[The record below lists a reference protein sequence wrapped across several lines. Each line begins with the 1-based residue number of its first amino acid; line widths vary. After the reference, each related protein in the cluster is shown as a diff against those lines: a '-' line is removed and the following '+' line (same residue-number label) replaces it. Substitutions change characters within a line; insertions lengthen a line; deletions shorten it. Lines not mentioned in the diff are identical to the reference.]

1 MNDPQWYQ
9 ITLVADESTPAS
21 DFVALY
27 SNKKMT
33 ISEETFLASLK
44 RIDRRYGAASRKGAN
59 GRRPRQPPDEAS
71 YTVGKSLAKSLLDV
85 SSSSTTISKQ
95 VQEETFTFLSDRETN
110 PSVCQGFFDALSKHD
125 GLDVEDLIAS
135 CILFTEQIELQEQ
148 NDYNDDDDDESA
160 AVFGPLTCMIRAYAH
175 RVRFRCE
182 RESFETEASATETI
196 ARTYSKL
203 ETQAGRLAMLREFT
217 DVAFAIP
224 KQQELKHD
232 LSPSD
237 ARLYSRILNPL
248 LACSVI
254 SPNSSGVDSSSIE
267 SVLCMEG
274 ILREVDVLIEDIS
287 TGEDNAQLHLVLD
300 VVTWLTGML
309 DLYLLAIASQKKR
322 QQKITGKEL
331 AHRWLVFV
339 LDVGFFVAQSFEDN
353 NHIQQRQTV
362 MEWFEGIL
370 SRTLLRWFSI
380 VPSYRVHMGSFWK
393 ALQNLMEIYASQNAL
408 SLESA
413 LKLSTMALCHP
424 IKEDVR
430 EALGVLAIAAEQTQG
445 LHPIA
450 ISMMKGL
457 GSIFSRA
464 PVCAASAKNL
474 LQVLVRTKPLSNK
487 VVSSK
492 KLEPIRNMIQFF
504 EDIDSID
511 TIMSYLAS
519 EENDL
524 FDDNHTLSAIQQSGS
539 LLLFG
544 IGLLENCD
552 VNQRKA
558 IYVFLDKLLLPYPHL
573 GISLLPVVIDAI
585 NTCVV
590 RGDGERMMEQ
600 IEFLAEV
607 LVRDPQCAREI
618 WNLLGNEFMR
628 DTVPVTIRASIVRLF
643 PKICQANKRLYKR
656 IIEAMGNALVS
667 GNEKGDNAENDFE
680 LRLAVAATTADLA
693 RENFVRDPT
702 DVISWLQ
709 DFITD
714 TGWVRPISTL
724 HRFEAEHTKEAMAH
738 YSILA
743 LNSLVVAGELDFK
756 LVLVVFGK
764 KLCDIHNVEEVS
776 RLPPLVLESVIKLLG
791 AGECDEDD
799 DSSDEDDD
807 RLKAV
812 GISPQVSRSVETLIN
827 LWSHQCLRPEHFP
840 DPIAKAI
847 ISRCKSNIL
856 TSLANYSFEALGV
869 DDEGIQSACTAASI
883 EAVDKPRAL
892 VESGVRYNAL
902 KSIIS
907 DGIEISSMINERDAQ
922 TKNQFQ
928 ADLNDGV
935 SREFSNSLTAFISK
949 ILELEEE
956 TLASSLWQKRQSSG
970 SRRRNTKTPKSED
983 GRRPNLSKQLPSPKS
998 AKDAYVDNRDQSTSI
1013 GALMSFE
1020 GDPTQLLDDL
1030 ITDAT
1035 KNFSDD
1041 LVQIMYVQSFL
1052 NATRS
1057 VLVAIVASG
1066 SITESLEKLLNR
1078 LQDRYLD
1085 NPDST
1090 FMFLACIGALIPT
1103 ILGPHGDYS
1112 SYIKDI
1118 SNDVW
1123 EAYNGRIFEYSDVAK
1138 LCLGLLGLCNLSFSN
1153 SVRTVEIVDC
1163 LEKTTAGYGGLP
1175 SCSAYYALGVIAQ
1188 KCAIN
1193 GDAKT
1198 IEALGDN
1205 GLIELNG
1212 RVVIFLLNELAKCT
1226 KGTQEYIA
1234 ALVNSVKNRTVNSKD
1249 VDVLFALEKSSLK
1262 VKKSKL
1268 GTSRSIF
1275 IALGI
1280 CLPGTVTHNKELIPA
1295 LVSFLESFEWGS
1307 GVGFCLHPI
1316 LLGWRQSTA
1325 IGSKEI
1331 KRKYES
1337 YMKSFEGAEQQA
1349 DGLHERLYAIMALS
1363 LKSNSYSI
1371 EKLRSIRNEEATKS
1385 ALNVL
1390 SVSCIASMPCLGNG
1404 RYCLVTDSPCLLET
1418 STHSDVTSTVQSA
1431 SDISNDMVIMMRGF
1445 LASLITFNELDH
1457 NDDSRIT
1464 VDPLIDEFDEVKL
1477 PDAHL
1482 GTVLETIMTTLHEH
1496 MRERND
1502 LGLVSMLHCL
1512 EVTALPNQFSILV
1525 ETLAKGE
1532 GVVRSACIKLLISQI
1547 KGRPRAV
1554 FDGRDFVK
1562 LASKICKMPAASIG
1576 NILGEEEASEIF
1588 VDSFGEMMTKFISQ
1602 DVEQVI
1608 ENVFR
1613 FCMFQFD
1620 RNSALTITLFES
1632 IKRIL
1637 TQVETDKSPRFSPK
1651 CIKSLH
1657 VFLQQKAFP
1666 GIYDATSKHAAVVP
1680 PNQVTKIVEA
1690 YADCIALIPNT
1701 SVVDNKIICT
1711 ADSIGFGGECLRIRL
1726 LMSLIR
1732 NDSHSWSSHSYREI
1746 TSSIAWMSQQL
1757 IGGDEGVFS
1766 TALLQTACTVA
1777 GASSKEGRDRK
1788 KDIIVSFLDN
1798 LLMVD
1803 SNASLVCLGIL
1814 SAIVFQFCY
1823 GYGSDGDLS
1832 LLRVFGPSIEKWVDL
1847 PPEVLKKTYELA
1859 VHDLP
1864 FNLAK
1869 FSRRESLTDVVCNR
1883 LSRIFN
1889 KWLGQGSNETTLAPL
1904 RLSLICCRTVETAT
1918 NAEELAMLV
1927 SSIVSKSN

>member
-1 MNDPQWYQ
+1 
-9 ITLVADESTPAS
+9 
-21 DFVALY
+21 
-27 SNKKMT
+27 MT
-33 ISEETFLASLK
+33 ITEESFLASLK
-44 RIDRRYGAASRKGAN
+44 RIDRRYGAASRKSAN

-71 YTVGKSLAKSLLDV
+71 YTVGKSLAKSLLGL
-85 SSSSTTISKQ
+85 SSSTTTISKQ
-95 VQEETFTFLSDRETN
+95 VQEETFTFLADRETN
-110 PSVCQGFFDALSKHD
+110 PAVCQGFFDALSKHD
-125 GLDVEDLIAS
+125 GLDLEDLIAS
-135 CILFTEQIELQEQ
+135 CILFTEQNELQEE
-148 NDYNDDDDDESA
+148 NNYDGDDDDDCG

-182 RESFETEASATETI
+182 LESFQTDASTTETI

-224 KQQELKHD
+224 KQQQHD
-232 LSPSD
+232 SSPSD

-254 SPNSSGVDSSSIE
+254 SPNSSGGDSSSIE
-267 SVLCMEG
+267 SLLCMEG
-274 ILREVDVLIEDIS
+274 IWRHVDILIEDAS
-287 TGEDNAQLHLVLD
+287 TGEAEEYAQLHLVLD

-309 DLYLLAIASQKKR
+309 DLYLLSIASQKKR

-339 LDVGFFVAQSFEDN
+339 LDVGLFVAQSFEDD
-353 NHIQQRQTV
+353 NHKQQRQKV

-393 ALQNLMEIYASQNAL
+393 ALRKLMEIYASQNTL

-413 LKLSTMALCHP
+413 LKMSTMALCHP

-430 EALGVLAIAAEQTQG
+430 EALGAMAMAAEQTQR

-457 GSIFSRA
+457 GSISSRD
-464 PVCAASAKNL
+464 PVCAANANHL
-474 LQVLVRTKPLSNK
+474 LQVLVRTKPLRNK

-552 VNQRKA
+552 LNQRKG

-573 GISLLPVVIDAI
+573 GISLLPVVIDSI

-590 RGDGERMMEQ
+590 RGDGDRMMEQ

-618 WNLLGNEFMR
+618 WNLLGKEFMR
-628 DTVPVTIRASIVRLF
+628 DKVPVSIRASIVRLF

-724 HRFEAEHTKEAMAH
+724 HRFEAEHTKEAIAH
-738 YSILA
+738 YSILT

-764 KLCDIHNVEEVS
+764 KLCDIHNVKEVS
-776 RLPPLVLESVIKLLG
+776 RLPPLVLESVIMLLG
-791 AGECDEDD
+791 AGEWEEDD

-807 RLKAV
+807 RLKSV

-827 LWSHQCLRPEHFP
+827 LWSHECLRPEHFT
-840 DPIAKAI
+840 DPTTKAI
-847 ISRCKSNIL
+847 IFRCKSNIM

-869 DDEGIQSACTAASI
+869 DDEGIQSACSAASI

-902 KSIIS
+902 KSIIC
-907 DGIEISSMINERDAQ
+907 DGIEISNMINERDAQ
-922 TKNQFQ
+922 TKNQFR

-983 GRRPNLSKQLPSPKS
+983 GQRPNLSKQLPSPKS
-998 AKDAYVDNRDQSTSI
+998 VKDTYVDNRDQATSI

-1035 KNFSDD
+1035 RNFSDD
-1041 LVQIMYVQSFL
+1041 LVQIIYVQSFL
-1052 NATRS
+1052 NAARS
-1057 VLVAIVASG
+1057 VLRAIVASG
-1066 SITESLEKLLNR
+1066 SITESLEKLLDR
-1078 LQDRYLD
+1078 MQDRYLD

-1090 FMFLACIGALIPT
+1090 SMFSASIGALIPT

-1123 EAYNGRIFEYSDVAK
+1123 EAYNDRSFEFSDVAK
-1138 LCLGLLGLCNLSFSN
+1138 LCLGLLGLCNLSLGN
-1153 SVRTVEIVDC
+1153 SKRAVEIVDC
-1163 LEKTTAGYGGLP
+1163 LEKMTAGYGGLP
-1175 SCSAYYALGVIAQ
+1175 SCSAYYAVGIIAQ
-1188 KCAIN
+1188 KCAIT

-1198 IEALGDN
+1198 TNVEGSNDMIQ
-1205 GLIELNG
+1205 LNV
-1212 RVVIFLLNELAKCT
+1212 RIVTFLLNELTKCT
-1226 KGTQEYIA
+1226 KGAQEVIA
-1234 ALVNSVKNRTVNSKD
+1234 TLVNSMKNRTITPED
-1249 VDVLFALEKSSLK
+1249 LDVLFALEKSSLK

-1268 GTSRSIF
+1268 GTSRSVF

-1280 CLPGTVTHNKELIPA
+1280 CLPSTVTNNKELVPA
-1295 LVSFLESFEWGS
+1295 LVCFLESFDWGS

-1316 LLGWRQSTA
+1316 LLEWRQSTA

-1331 KRKYES
+1331 ERKYES
-1337 YMKSFEGAEQQA
+1337 YMKSFEEGAEQQA
-1349 DGLHERLYAIMALS
+1349 YGLHERLYAIMALS

-1371 EKLRSIRNEEATKS
+1371 EKLRSIRNEESTKS

-1404 RYCLVTDSPCLLET
+1404 RYRLVTDSPSLLET
-1418 STHSDVTSTVQSA
+1418 STHSDVTSTVQFV
-1431 SDISNDMVIMMRGF
+1431 SDVSNDMVIMMRGF

-1464 VDPLIDEFDEVKL
+1464 VDPLIDEFDGVKL
-1477 PDAHL
+1477 PEAHL
-1482 GTVLETIMTTLHEH
+1482 GTVLEIIMSTLHDH
-1496 MRERND
+1496 MKEQNE

-1512 EVTALPNQFSILV
+1512 EVIALPNQFSILV
-1525 ETLAKGE
+1525 ETLAKE
-1532 GVVRSACIKLLISQI
+1532 EDVVRSACIKLLISQI
-1547 KGRPRAV
+1547 EGRPRAV

-1576 NILGEEEASEIF
+1576 NILGEKEAAEIF

-1608 ENVFR
+1608 ENVFH

-1620 RNSALTITLFES
+1620 RNSELTITLFES

-1637 TQVETDKSPRFSPK
+1637 TQAETDKSPRFSPK

-1657 VFLQQKAFP
+1657 IFLQQKVFP
-1666 GIYDATSKHAAVVP
+1666 GIHDATSKYGAMVP

-1690 YADCIALIPNT
+1690 YADCSALIPNT
-1701 SVVDNKIICT
+1701 SVVDNKIIHT
-1711 ADSIGFGGECLRIRL
+1711 TDIAGFCGECLRIRL
-1726 LMSLIR
+1726 LMSLIQ

-1757 IGGDEGVFS
+1757 IGGEEGVFS
-1766 TALLQTACTVA
+1766 TTLLQTACTVA
-1777 GASSKEGRDRK
+1777 GASSTEGRDRK

-1803 SNASLVCLGIL
+1803 SNASLVGLEIL
-1814 SAIVFQFCY
+1814 SAFVFQFCY

-1859 VHDLP
+1859 VYDLP

-1869 FSRRESLTDVVCNR
+1869 FTRREGLSDVVCNR
-1883 LSRIFN
+1883 LSRIYT
-1889 KWLGQGSNETTLAPL
+1889 KWLEQGSNETTLAPL
-1904 RLSLICCRTVETAT
+1904 RLSLLCCRNVETAT
-1918 NAEELAMLV
+1918 NAEDLATLV